1 MGRVGSDWSLG
12 FYSGSIIPP
21 LAVPL
26 NSEKDPGWH
35 SSHMSCPTAPCALP
49 AGHSRQE
56 VALETAAN
64 LPAAH
69 EEQVVAP
76 LNSEKDPGK
85 HAVHSLAKFCEKK
98 PAGQVE
104 QLVVSPWLKVPALHG
119 RHSVAPRSL
128 LVWNLVLLA

>member
-1 MGRVGSDWSLG
+1 MQRSQTAEPLRENSLP
-12 FYSGSIIPP
+12 SQS
-21 LAVPL
+21 A
-26 NSEKDPGWH
+26 
-35 SSHMSCPTAPCALP
+35 
-49 AGHSRQE
+49 Q
-56 VALETAAN
+56 VA
-64 LPAAH
+64 
-69 EEQVVAP
+69 AP
-76 LNSEKDPGK
+76 LNSETDPGK